1 MFSEQEQL
9 KIREILNSNDFES
22 RIIELKSY
30 LRTLPRLSENGVE
43 WAYLATEIC
52 RLYESKQSKNRRG

>member
-1 MFSEQEQL
+1 MFSEQEISQM
-9 KIREILNSNDFES
+9 REILQSNDYES
-22 RIIELKSY
+22 RITELKSY
-30 LRTLPRLSENGVE
+30 LRTLPQLSENGVE

>member
-1 MFSEQEQL
+1 MFSEQEKTTIQ
-9 KIREILNSNDFES
+9 EILKSNEYES

-30 LRTLPRLSENGVE
+30 LRTLPQLSENGIE

-52 RLYESKQSKNRRG
+52 RDYESKQGKNKRR

>member
-1 MFSEQEQL
+1 MFSEQE
-9 KIREILNSNDFES
+9 KINIREILKSNNYES

-30 LRTLPRLSENGVE
+30 LRTLPQLSENGVE

-52 RLYESKQSKNRRG
+52 REYESKYGKNKRR